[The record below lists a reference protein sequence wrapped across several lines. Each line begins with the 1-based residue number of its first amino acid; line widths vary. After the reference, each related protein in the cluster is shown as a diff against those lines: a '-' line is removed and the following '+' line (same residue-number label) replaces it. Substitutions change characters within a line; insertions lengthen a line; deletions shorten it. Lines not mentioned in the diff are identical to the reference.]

1 MNENTNEITL
11 TIRPYMP
18 KKRKIEERDYQ
29 HFNNSLWMLAES
41 HLSMF
46 EYGTEYGTWPE
57 TLDPVYIE
65 TYVQSDGI
73 VCITDSMDGADGLI
87 ACRASTGA
95 DLDVYGIGRDVI
107 ATTRNG
113 HAGTFKRGENCVVG
127 WNNRTKTPC
136 NDVYTD
142 AQTLADIQT
151 SIDFLIFWTRLS
163 PLVRTTDERMKE
175 KVVEAFKNIRRGIPV
190 TLASKKLLS
199 EFGLSDDI
207 TVDMLTQPDFAD
219 KIQYTAKLYDD
230 VLRWHYTRYGHATNG
245 NSKAAQQTVDEVD
258 STASQSMILPLSMLW
273 ARRKMIDEINALYGE
288 KYGFKA
294 TVELSGAWKA
304 EVTAY
309 ENQSGED
316 NIDDSADDTD
326 ASLGDPG
333 DLAGDDTSAADPVE
347 DQPDETEDSTPTVII
362 ETEKV
367 VVENITETEEKTDA
381 ETDEDN
387 RSTAGDAN

>member
-18 KKRKIEERDYQ
+18 KKRKIEERDIQ

-46 EYGTEYGTWPE
+46 EYSGLPE

-65 TYVQSDGI
+65 TYLQSDGI

-87 ACRASTGA
+87 ACRANTGA
-95 DLDVYGIGRDVI
+95 DLDVYGIGREVI

-113 HAGTFKRGENCVVG
+113 HSGTFKRGENCVVG

-163 PLVRTTDERMKE
+163 PLVRTTDERMKD

-199 EFGLSDDI
+199 EFGLNDDI

-258 STASQSMILPLSMLW
+258 STASQSMILPLSML
-273 ARRKMIDEINALYGE
+273 AERKKMIEEVNALYGLS
-288 KYGFKA
+288 A
-294 TVELSGAWKA
+294 TVELSGAWRA

-309 ENQSGED
+309 ENQSGEN
-316 NIDDSADDTD
+316 NIDDSADDPDT
-326 ASLGDPG
+326 ASDNIG
-333 DLAGDDTSAADPVE
+333 DLAGDDQAAADTVE
-347 DQPDETEDSTPTVII
+347 DQPEDQTEDQPAENPTIVIETGKVII
-362 ETEKV
+362 TE
-367 VVENITETEEKTDA
+367 NGGQ
-381 ETDEDN
+381 N
-387 RSTAGDAN
+387 GC

>member
-29 HFNNSLWMLAES
+29 HYNNSLWMLAES

-46 EYGTEYGTWPE
+46 EYTGLPD

-65 TYVQSDGI
+65 TYLQSDGI

-95 DLDVYGIGRDVI
+95 DLDVYGIGREVI

-258 STASQSMILPLSMLW
+258 STASQSMILPLSML
-273 ARRKMIDEINALYGE
+273 AERKKMIEEVNALYGLS
-288 KYGFKA
+288 A
-294 TVELSGAWKA
+294 TVELSGAWRA

-316 NIDDSADDTD
+316 NIDDSADDPD
-326 ASLGDPG
+326 AAPGDPG
-333 DLAGDDTSAADPVE
+333 DPSGSDTAAADPVE
-347 DQPDETEDSTPTVII
+347 DQPEETTDNTPTVII

-367 VVENITETEEKTDA
+367 VVENITETEDKTDA
-381 ETDEDN
+381 ETDEN
-387 RSTAGDAN
+387 N